1 MKFNVYT
8 LIIAIVLLSSCG
20 MSAQHS
26 NMHDGAMSMPT
37 PNTQATPV
45 AYLRNIALIDPWARP
60 GSKGD
65 NSASYVVIN
74 NGGTADTLIGVRSDV
89 AASVE
94 LHTVENSNGM
104 MQMKQVEG
112 GIAVAENSIQALQPG
127 GFHIMMIG
135 LTRDL
140 VAGDTFDIT
149 LTFATAGDVT
159 ITFTVR

>member
-1 MKFNVYT
+1 MKFNMYAL
-8 LIIAIVLLSSCG
+8 LIAMVLLSSCG
-20 MSAQHS
+20 MNSTRM

-37 PNTQATPV
+37 PDTQATPV
-45 AYLRNIALIDPWARP
+45 AQLRNIALIDPWARS
-60 GSKGD
+60 GTKGD
-65 NSASYVVIN
+65 NSASYLVIN
-74 NGGTADTLIGVRSDV
+74 NGGTADTLVGVQSDI
-89 AASVE
+89 AAAVE

-112 GIAVAENSIQALQPG
+112 GIPIAEASMQTLQPG

-149 LTFATAGDVT
+149 LTFANAGDVT